1 MPRKILCQTITSM
14 CLVMFII
21 DLLSMQVLLHNKFLE
36 PNNCMARE
44 YILKKNSIFILY
56 NGVEIVV
63 QYDSDVATHI
73 DVLVRSEE
81 KTYDEALDIV
91 HNHVTKHIQDLRGEF
106 NGCQGVVLLEG
117 IVRKKCVE
125 HQLDFTSRSD
135 QAILVED
142 LKKCILQYGPSYK
155 HTWRRLKEEK
165 SHHVILN
172 RSRFETAINMLG
184 GEEKNDVWRRQ
195 SLTSKRHEFHYHSY
209 DECDGLIVCE
219 FHFQN
224 YDHVFIIIAFV
235 CKLG

>member
-1 MPRKILCQTITSM
+1 
-14 CLVMFII
+14 MFII

-36 PNNCMARE
+36 PTNCMAGE
-44 YILKKNSIFILY
+44 YILKKNSILILY

-73 DVLVRSEE
+73 DVLVHSEE

-117 IVRKKCVE
+117 IVRKDCVE

-142 LKKCILQYGPSYK
+142 LKRCILTSGHSYK
-155 HTWRRLKEEK
+155 HTWRRMKEKK
-165 SHHVILN
+165 SHHIILN

-184 GEEKNDVWRRQ
+184 SEEKYDVWQRQ
-195 SLTSKRHEFHYHSY
+195 TSTLRHEFHYHSY

-219 FHFQN
+219 FHFQS
-224 YDHVFIIIAFV
+224 YDHVLIIIAFV
-235 CKLG
+235 RKFG

>member
-1 MPRKILCQTITSM
+1 MSG
-14 CLVMFII
+14 
-21 DLLSMQVLLHNKFLE
+21 
-36 PNNCMARE
+36 E

-73 DVLVRSEE
+73 DVLVRSQE
-81 KTYDEALDIV
+81 KTYDEALDLV

-117 IVRKKCVE
+117 IVRKDCVE
-125 HQLDFTSRSD
+125 HRLDFASRSD
-135 QAILVED
+135 QGVLVEK
-142 LKKCILQYGPSYK
+142 LKKCILESGPSYE
-155 HTWRRLKEEK
+155 HTWPRMKEEK
-165 SHHVILN
+165 SHHVIFN
-172 RSRFETAINMLG
+172 RSRFETGINMLG
-184 GEEKNDVWRRQ
+184 SKEKYDMWRRQ
-195 SLTSKRHEFHYHSY
+195 SLASKRHEFHYHSY

-235 CKLG
+235 RKLS

>member
-1 MPRKILCQTITSM
+1 
-14 CLVMFII
+14 MFIV
-21 DLLSMQVLLHNKFLE
+21 DLLSMQVLLHNKFHK
-36 PNNCMARE
+36 PTNCMARE

-117 IVRKKCVE
+117 IVRKDCVE

-135 QAILVED
+135 QAVLVED
-142 LKKCILQYGPSYK
+142 LKKCILENGPSYE
-155 HTWRRLKEEK
+155 HTWPEVKEEK
-165 SHHVILN
+165 SHQFILN
-172 RSRFETAINMLG
+172 CSRFETAINMLG
-184 GEEKNDVWRRQ
+184 TEEKDDVRQRQ
-195 SLTSKRHEFHYHSY
+195 SLASKRHEFHYHSY
-209 DECDGLIVCE
+209 DQCDALIFCE
-219 FHFQN
+219 FRSQG
-224 YDHVFIIIAFV
+224 YDHVFIIIAFLR
-235 CKLG
+235 KFG

>member
-1 MPRKILCQTITSM
+1 MPRKIICQTITFM

-21 DLLSMQVLLHNKFLE
+21 DLLSMQVLLHNKFIK
-36 PNNCMARE
+36 PTNCMAGG

-91 HNHVTKHIQDLRGEF
+91 HNHVIKHIQDLRGEF

-117 IVRKKCVE
+117 IVRKDCVE

-142 LKKCILQYGPSYK
+142 LKRYILVHGQSYE
-155 HTWRRLKEEK
+155 HTWPRVKEEK

-172 RSRFETAINMLG
+172 RSRFEIAINMLG
-184 GEEKNDVWRRQ
+184 SEEKDDMWQRQ
-195 SLTSKRHEFHYHSY
+195 SSTSKRHEFHYHSY

-219 FHFQN
+219 FHFQS
-224 YDHVFIIIAFV
+224 YHHVLIIIAFV
-235 CKLG
+235 HKFG